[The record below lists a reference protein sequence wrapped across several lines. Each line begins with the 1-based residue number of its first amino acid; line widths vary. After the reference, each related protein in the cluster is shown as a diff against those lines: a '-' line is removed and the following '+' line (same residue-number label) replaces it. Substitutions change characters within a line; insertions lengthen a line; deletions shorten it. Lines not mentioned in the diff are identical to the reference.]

1 MIMSKKSKEE
11 TKSAQSSDGLVATGA
26 AVAPVAYSLTPE
38 RVAAL
43 TSEAAAL
50 GDSLPAFPGRLAQR
64 IRRSGEIR
72 IAAERDADELVRTP
86 FHKAPKLTLAE
97 IHAQRDRIEFLR
109 ESESRFQAL
118 RVSQKDA
125 FAQFEA
131 LGSEAARINTNLLRA
146 FDLFFIDDPKGRK
159 RVSDIRAGDGDPD
172 LVQDVS
178 DVLVL
183 ADEHKEYIDGC
194 PRGEAAGVAR
204 LRLISPQLSHLLSA
218 KGMSEEATKAR
229 KRRDGAYALVMQTE
243 ARFRLA
249 AAYWYEGTEKAKD
262 YVAFVA
268 PAKGTPADAAPDDGA
283 DAPVAEPAA
292 APVAAPAAA
301 TPPAK
306 PKAGEG

>member
-1 MIMSKKSKEE
+1 MSKKSKEE
-11 TKSAQSSDGLVATGA
+11 AKAAQSSESHVVTDA
-26 AVAPVAYSLTPE
+26 AVAPGAYSLTPE
-38 RVAAL
+38 RIAVL
-43 TSEAAAL
+43 TAEAAAL
-50 GDSLPAFPGRLAQR
+50 GDTLPAFPGRLAQR
-64 IRRSGEIR
+64 VRRSGEIR
-72 IAAERDADELVRTP
+72 IAAERDADDLIRTP
-86 FHKAPKLTLAE
+86 FHKTPKITLAE

-109 ESESRFQAL
+109 DSESRFQAL

-131 LGSEAARINTNLLRA
+131 FGSEAAKINTKLLRA
-146 FDLFFIDDPKGRK
+146 FDLFFTDDPKGRK
-159 RVSDIRAGDGDPD
+159 RVSDIRDGDGDPD

-178 DVLVL
+178 DILLL
-183 ADEHKEYIDGC
+183 ADEHKAYIDGC
-194 PRGEAAGVAR
+194 PRGEAVDVAR
-204 LRLISPQLSHLLSA
+204 LRVLSPQLSHLLSA

-243 ARFRLA
+243 TRFRQA

-268 PAKGTPADAAPDDGA
+268 PAKGTPGDVAPDDGA
-283 DAPVAEPAA
+283 EVPVPDAAP
-292 APVAAPAAA
+292 APVAAPAAAAA